1 MTRHVYDENKNG
13 KRRELESVTCRLRYA
28 GVVTIKDGGTTYD
41 GGELVPQRSV
51 AILGE
56 DVSDARQ
63 RAESAFG
70 MAL

>member
-13 KRRELESVTCRLRYA
+13 ERRELESVTCRLRYA

-41 GGELVPQRSV
+41 SCELVPQRSV

-56 DVSDARQ
+56 NI
-63 RAESAFG
+63 G
-70 MAL
+70 PLL